1 MGDEIDTMAMRFSA
15 LSDATR
21 EDIVAILRSVYGGGY
36 VNQKRSWEEMKE
48 QRAKSYRA
56 LKALGLEK

>member
-1 MGDEIDTMAMRFSA
+1 MDDEIDDMATRFAS
-15 LSDATR
+15 LSDSVR

-56 LKALGLEK
+56 LMALGFEK

>member
-1 MGDEIDTMAMRFSA
+1 MGDEIDSIATRFGS
-15 LSDATR
+15 LSDSVR

-56 LKALGLEK
+56 LKALGFEK